1 MLRPRELQRKVLIAF
16 AVDQIGNPTALNTHQ
31 NGERPQRKNVAKWA
45 TLSNLLFDLEEFGMR
60 LNFRS
65 FCIGALAV
73 TGVAL
78 ISTSFV
84 PKAHADEWNKRTI
97 VTVNEPIIAG
107 NKVLDPGTYV
117 WLLMDSPSNRHIV
130 QIFDKDQRHL
140 ETTVLA
146 IPDYR
151 MQPTGKTQFA
161 FWETPAGVPKAVR
174 DWYYPGDNYGQEFPY
189 PKKLVAQL
197 ASAQPVAVPSNYREP
212 EPAVAPVPRQF
223 PHRKLSLFLSPFL
236 LRNRLRNQCR
246 SQKAH
251 LRRKFNQLPFSSHKA
266 LPHTGSFNPLIGLLG
281 LTSLSFAG
289 LLTLVTRR
297 S

>member
-1 MLRPRELQRKVLIAF
+1 MSSKFRSYSI
-16 AVDQIGNPTALNTHQ
+16 
-31 NGERPQRKNVAKWA
+31 A
-45 TLSNLLFDLEEFGMR
+45 TLA
-60 LNFRS
+60 
-65 FCIGALAV
+65 I

-78 ISTSFV
+78 IGTSFV
-84 PKAHADEWNKRTI
+84 PKAHADAWDKMTI

-117 WLLMDSPSNRHIV
+117 WKLMESPADRHIV
-130 QIFDKDQRHL
+130 QIFDRNQQHL

-174 DWYYPGDNYGQEFPY
+174 DWFYPGDNFGQGFPY

-197 ASAQPVAVPSNYREP
+197 ASAQPVPVPRNYREP
-212 EPAVAPVPRQF
+212 EPTPAPAPEAEPAPQPEAQPAPAPAPEPQAAPAPQPEQSGAVQQPR
-223 PHRKLSLFLSPFL
+223 S
-236 LRNRLRNQCR
+236 
-246 SQKAH
+246 
-251 LRRKFNQLPFSSHKA
+251 

-289 LLTLVTRR
+289 LLTLATKR